1 MATSAPAAG
10 SVPIEAIGTVH
21 VDLPHLMRLEHRARG
36 LSFLPTQ
43 PRGSVL
49 AGRHGSR
56 MRGRGLNFEEIR
68 AYVPGDDTRNIDWK
82 VSLRT
87 GTPQVR
93 AYTEERDRPALFVVD
108 QRLNMFFGSR
118 RAMKSVVAAELA
130 ALGAWMAFRAG
141 DRAGAVVFDDTR
153 VERIKPH
160 RSRARVERLCHAIAD
175 SNLRLSAESTT
186 ASAPEQLDKAL
197 EDALQLAPHDHL
209 VCVISDFHGAS
220 ERSRRLLRALAAHND
235 VVAALIYDPA
245 ALQLQQALR
254 IVVSGG
260 ELQVEL
266 DLAKG
271 SVREPLMRH
280 FSGRLDRVGD
290 LLRHSGVPCLALDT
304 EAPTLDQLRRFL
316 GVHAANRRN
325 RHG

>member
-1 MATSAPAAG
+1 MSTA
-10 SVPIEAIGTVH
+10 PIEALGTVR
-21 VDLPHLMRLEHRARG
+21 VDLPHLMRLEYRARG

-130 ALGAWMAFRAG
+130 ALGAWMAFRSG
-141 DRAGAVVFDDTR
+141 DRAGAVVFDDTH
-153 VERIKPH
+153 VERIRPH
-160 RSRARVERLCHAIAD
+160 RSRARIERMCSAIVQ
-175 SNLRLSAESTT
+175 SNDKLSAESNVVP
-186 ASAPEQLDKAL
+186 APQQLDRAL

-209 VCVISDFHGAS
+209 VCVISDFHGAG
-220 ERSRRLLRALAAHND
+220 ERTRRLLRALAAHND

-245 ALQLQQALR
+245 ALQLQETLR

-266 DLAKG
+266 DLTKG
-271 SVREPLMRH
+271 SVREPLTRH
-280 FSGRLDRVGD
+280 FSGRLESVGD

-316 GVHAANRRN
+316 GVRPLTQRRFHA
-325 RHG
+325 